1 LSGRRDVLRSRSVAA
16 GFAGIVLLV
25 GCTGDTTVAEPS
37 FRPTIEW
44 VQDCPSDVE
53 ILMFTRHRCGYLTVL
68 ADRSEPEG
76 GRLQLF
82 VTEVYPAGETPPAS
96 HVGSG
101 FGTDLGRVSS
111 IGDTGAGATRTNSIS
126 YSLTLRG
133 LGHSLPTL
141 ACPEADG
148 LEEAEFADR
157 LSGDPGVLSSFL
169 DAVTACRER
178 LVASGI
184 DPADY
189 DVASVAQDMEDLR
202 IALGLEQWRQL
213 NSYGTNSR
221 YLFEYLRRFPLS
233 VSAAW
238 LDSPQF
244 PQVDEVSGAIADTRS
259 ALKQLFRA
267 CEDDRGCSA
276 TYPDLESTWADA
288 LALLE
293 RAPIHGSFRDSPHH
307 RVDVTLDDA
316 KLLRAARFTLSGDG
330 PQHLTRLPAMI
341 AAAAD
346 GRMTPDLAAIVASG
360 RLFCAGYHPL
370 CVAQEGFSLGNY
382 LTVLCRDEVPFM
394 DPSDIAAQTAGDP
407 AFSEVFAHDPF
418 LEACAAWDV
427 PPGEPS
433 VHEPVATDVPLL
445 ILPGQ
450 FDSFSQADAA
460 RDAAGTFEQAW
471 VLEVPGQTH
480 NAMGFNDCPIEIRNA
495 WIMDPTSPPDTTC
508 LEGMPSVPFTTGGMS
523 S

>member
-1 LSGRRDVLRSRSVAA
+1 VRRSRTVAA
-16 GFAGIVLLV
+16 GFAGILLLV
-25 GCTGDTTVAEPS
+25 GCIGDTTPAERS

-44 VQDCPSDVE
+44 VVECPRDVE
-53 ILMFTRHRCGYLTVL
+53 IQMFTRHRCGYLTVL
-68 ADRSEPEG
+68 ADRSDPEG
-76 GRLQLF
+76 GTVQLF
-82 VTEVYPAGETPPAS
+82 VTEVYPAGEAPPAS

-101 FGTDLGRVSS
+101 FGSDLGRVTG
-111 IGDTGAGATRTNSIS
+111 IGDTANGVTRLNSIG
-126 YSLTLRG
+126 YSLNLRG
-133 LGHSLPTL
+133 IGHSRPTL
-141 ACPEADG
+141 ACPEAEG
-148 LEEAEFADR
+148 LDEADVADR

-169 DAVTACRER
+169 DAVIACRER
-178 LVASGI
+178 LAAAGV

-202 IALGLEQWRQL
+202 ITLGLDQWYYL

-221 YLFEYLRRFPLS
+221 YLFEYLRRFPGS
-233 VSAAW
+233 VRAAF

-244 PQVDEVSGAIADTRS
+244 PQVDEVSGGIEDTRS
-259 ALKQLFRA
+259 ALEQLFRA
-267 CEDDRGCSA
+267 CDADRGCSE

-288 LALLE
+288 LARLE
-293 RAPIHGSFRDSPHH
+293 RAPIHGSFRNPLRH

-346 GRMTPDLAAIVASG
+346 GRMTRDLATIVAGG

-370 CVAQEGFSLGNY
+370 CVPQEGFSLGSY

-394 DPSDIAAQTAGDP
+394 DHSDVAARTADAP
-407 AFSEVFAHDPF
+407 AFGEVFAHDPYV
-418 LEACAAWDV
+418 EACASWDV

-450 FDSFSQADAA
+450 FDAFSQAVAS
-460 RDAAGTFEQAW
+460 REAAGTFGRAW
-471 VLEVPGQTH
+471 VVEVPGQTH
-480 NAMGFNDCPIEIRNA
+480 NTLGHTDCPIEIRNA
-495 WIMDPTSPPDTTC
+495 WIRDPTSPPDTTC
-508 LEGMPSVPFTTGGMS
+508 LKGMPSVPFATGGLS